1 MSFKDLETV
10 VTTTSTPS
18 VETATPTVSLP
29 STSQTKEEEKEEDGA
44 IGIRVYEIGVKR
56 LKNKCYKRRRGEN
69 WCKRLKQ

>member
-1 MSFKDLETV
+1 MSFKEHPSCFTGTQETVSFKDLEAV

-44 IGIRVYEIGVKR
+44 IG
-56 LKNKCYKRRRGEN
+56 NS
-69 WCKRLKQ
+69 